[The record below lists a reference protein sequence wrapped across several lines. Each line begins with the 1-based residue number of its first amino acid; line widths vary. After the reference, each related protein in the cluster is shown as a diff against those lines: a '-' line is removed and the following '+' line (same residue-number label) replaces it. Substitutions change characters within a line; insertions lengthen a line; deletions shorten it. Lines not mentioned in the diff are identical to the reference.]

1 MKCCALNLAI
11 DGLEDHM
18 ITCFKL
24 NKSCHAGSS
33 MLEGE
38 MAIINEP
45 ETNPF
50 EITESDVEEA
60 VPENQLIDEDNDVI
74 HVIHVN

>member
-1 MKCCALNLAI
+1 
-11 DGLEDHM
+11 
-18 ITCFKL
+18 
-24 NKSCHAGSS
+24 
-33 MLEGE
+33 

-60 VPENQLIDEDNDVI
+60 APENQLIDEDNDADDFIDVDL
-74 HVIHVN
+74 